1 MSQDQEQ
8 LKDIL
13 SEANKAYRLTGND
26 SGLSDAEYDYLLD
39 LVEDDSFKNK
49 VGVEVER
56 NKIDLAVPMGSLN
69 KIKSNS
75 EIKAWCDSKKIP
87 SSTEICITPK
97 FDGLSLLVEFE
108 NGSYKSAATRGD
120 GVTGQDVTEH
130 FRYTTLGKIQ
140 MPATFTG
147 FLIGE
152 TIMREQVFADKYAK
166 KFKNPRN
173 MVAGLLSRKQ
183 ISKELEDVNF
193 IAFSVRN
200 IDFERKSDELS
211 FCNEHVNRHFHY
223 QLRILTKEIGQLT
236 DEWLKQIFETEK
248 EFQCDGLVVE
258 VNEVAFQETLGRETN
273 SLNPAYARA
282 WKPESDDARPSKVM
296 GITWQVSKSGNQ
308 KPVVQIEPVELGGVT
323 ISNVTGINAK
333 FVKENGIAPGAIVS
347 VIRSGDVIPKI
358 INVLLSVEGNV
369 LPDACSSCGGSLQWN
384 ENLVELYCDNRNCAE
399 KKISENTDFFKLMG
413 IDEVGEGIVKQ
424 FFEAGYRDVADILKM
439 SVDQMLALE
448 GFKEKKAEKVH
459 SSIHAGL
466 KDVPLHKIQHASN
479 LFKGLGSRKL
489 EPLAKYDS
497 IEKCPTFDEVV
508 AVEGYSDITA
518 NAYLEGFP
526 KFWEW
531 LEGLPLTVAA
541 YVKPAEGVYTGKAF
555 VFTGFRSPEMEE
567 KIVSLGGKMTSSVSK
582 NTFALVMKKK
592 GSGSSK
598 EKKAQSLGVEIY
610 EKEELE
616 NILEELSNQ

>member
-1 MSQDQEQ
+1 MSQNQEHI
-8 LKDIL
+8 KEIL
-13 SEANKAYRLTGND
+13 TEANKAYRLTGDD

-39 LVEDDSFKNK
+39 MVDDNSFKNK
-49 VGVEVER
+49 VGIEVEK

-69 KIKSNS
+69 KIKSNE
-75 EIKAWCDSKKIP
+75 EIKSWCDSKKIP
-87 SSTEICITPK
+87 ASTEICITPK

-108 NGSYKSAATRGD
+108 NGQYKSAATRGD

-130 FRYTTLGKIQ
+130 FRYTVLGNIK
-140 MPATFTG
+140 MPSDFSG

-152 TIMREQVFADKYAK
+152 TIMRESVFADKYAN

-200 IDFERKSDELS
+200 MEFDRKSDELA
-211 FCNEHVNRHFHY
+211 FCNEYVNKHFHY
-223 QLRILTKEIGQLT
+223 QLKILTKSIGTLT
-236 DEWLKQIFETEK
+236 DEWLKSVFDQEK
-248 EFQCDGLVVE
+248 IFQCDGLVVE
-258 VNEVAFQETLGRETN
+258 VNETAFQDQLGRETN

-282 WKPESDDARPSKVM
+282 WKPESDDHRPSKVL
-296 GITWQVSKSGNQ
+296 GITWQVAKSGNQ
-308 KPVVQIEPVELGGVT
+308 KPVVQIEPVDLGGVT

-333 FVKENGIAPGAIVS
+333 FVSENGIAPGAVVS

-358 INVLLSVEGNV
+358 INVLIPVEGNV
-369 LPDACSSCGGSLQWN
+369 LPESCSSCGGVIEWN
-384 ENLVELYCDNRNCAE
+384 ENGIELNCSNANCRD
-399 KKISENTDFFKLMG
+399 KKISENTDFFKILG

-424 FFEAGYRDVADILKM
+424 FFESGYENVSDILKM
-439 SVDQMLALE
+439 SVEDMIALD
-448 GFKEKKAEKVH
+448 GFKDKKAEKVH
-459 SSIHAGL
+459 SSIHSKL
-466 KDVPLHKIQHASN
+466 TDIPLHKIQHASN

-489 EPLAKYDS
+489 EPLAMYDS
-497 IEKCPTFDEVV
+497 PDKCPTFEQVV
-508 AVEGYSDITA
+508 AIEGYSDITA

-531 LEGLPLTVAA
+531 MADLPVKVAA
-541 YVKPAEGVYTGKAF
+541 YEKPVEGIYTGKAF

-567 KIVSLGGKMTSSVSK
+567 KIIALGGKMGSSVSK

-598 EKKAQSLGVEIY
+598 EKKAVNLGLEIY

>member
-1 MSQDQEQ
+1 MSQNQEEI
-8 LKDIL
+8 KEIL
-13 SEANKAYRLTGND
+13 NEANKAYRLTGDD

-49 VGVEVER
+49 VGVEIER

-69 KIKSNS
+69 KIKSYE
-75 EIKAWCDSKKIP
+75 EILSWCDSKKIP
-87 SSTEICITPK
+87 LSTEICITPK

-108 NGSYKSAATRGD
+108 NGAYKSAATRGD
-120 GVTGQDVTEH
+120 GVTGQDVSEH
-130 FRYTTLGKIQ
+130 FRYTTVGKIQ
-140 MPATFTG
+140 MPPDFSG

-152 TIMREQVFADKYAK
+152 TIMREQVFADKYAG

-183 ISKELEDVNF
+183 ISKELEDINF

-200 IDFERKSDELS
+200 MEFDRKSEELQY
-211 FCNEHVNRHFHY
+211 CNQHINRHFNY
-223 QLRILTKEIGQLT
+223 QLQIITEKIGSLK
-236 DEWLKQIFETEK
+236 DEWLKKVFESEK

-258 VNEVAFQETLGRETN
+258 VNEVDFQEQLGRETN

-282 WKPESDDARPSKVM
+282 WKPESDDARPSKVL
-296 GITWQVSKSGNQ
+296 GITWQVSKNGNQ
-308 KPVVQIEPVELGGVT
+308 KPVVQIEPLELGGVT

-358 INVLLSVEGNV
+358 INVVYSVGGDV
-369 LPDACSSCGGSLQWN
+369 LPAGCSSCGGPIKWN
-384 ENLVELYCDNRNCAE
+384 DNEVELYCDNIHCSD
-399 KKISENTDFFKLMG
+399 KKVSENTDFFKILG
-413 IDEVGEGIVKQ
+413 IDEVGEGIIKQ
-424 FFEAGYRDVADILKM
+424 FFEAGYTDVADILNLGE
-439 SVDQMLALE
+439 SEMLALD
-448 GFKEKKAEKVH
+448 GFKERKAEKVY

-466 KDVPLHKIQHASN
+466 SNVPLPKIQHASN

-489 EPLAKYDS
+489 EPLAMYDS
-497 IEKCPTFDEVV
+497 ADKCPSFDEVV
-508 AVEGYSDITA
+508 AIEGYSDITA

-531 LEGLPLTVAA
+531 LARLPVTIAA
-541 YVKPAEGVYTGKAF
+541 YEKPAEGVYTGKSF
-555 VFTGFRSPEMEE
+555 VFTGFRSPEMEAQ
-567 KIVSLGGKMTSSVSK
+567 ILALGGKMTSSVSK

-598 EKKAQSLGVEIY
+598 EKKAVSLGLEIY

-616 NILEELSNQ
+616 KILEELSNQ

>member
-8 LKDIL
+8 IKELL
-13 SEANKAYRLTGND
+13 TEANKAYRLTGDD

-39 LVEDDSFKNK
+39 LVEDDSFKSK
-49 VGVEVER
+49 VGVEVEK

-69 KIKSNS
+69 KIKSNE

-87 SSTEICITPK
+87 KSTEICITPK

-108 NGSYKSAATRGD
+108 NGRYKSAATRGD

-130 FRYTTLGKIQ
+130 FRYTVLGHIQ
-140 MPATFTG
+140 MPPDFTG

-152 TIMREQVFADKYAK
+152 TIMRESVFAEKYAL

-183 ISKELEDVNF
+183 ISKELEDINF

-200 IDFERKSDELS
+200 MEFDKKSDELS
-211 FCNEHVNRHFHY
+211 FCNNHVNKHFNY
-223 QLRILTKEIGQLT
+223 QLRILTKEISQLT
-236 DEWLKQIFETEK
+236 DSWLKSVFEEEK

-258 VNEVAFQETLGRETN
+258 VNDTAFQDELGRETN

-282 WKPESDDARPSKVM
+282 WKPESDDHRPSKVL
-296 GITWQVSKSGNQ
+296 GITWQVAKSGNQ
-308 KPVVQIEPVELGGVT
+308 KPVVQIEPIELGGVT

-333 FVKENGIAPGAIVS
+333 FVSENGIAPGAVVS

-358 INVLLSVEGNV
+358 INILVPVEGDV
-369 LPDACSSCGGSLQWN
+369 LPNCCSSCGGEIAWN
-384 ENLVELYCDNRNCAE
+384 ENEIELNCANQECPE
-399 KKISENTDFFKLMG
+399 KKISENVDFFKIVG

-424 FFEAGYRDVADILKM
+424 FYESGYKNVSDILKM
-439 SVDQMLALE
+439 SVEDMLSLD
-448 GFKEKKAEKVH
+448 GFKAKKAEKVY

-466 KDVPLHKIQHASN
+466 SNIPLHKIQHASN

-489 EPLAKYDS
+489 EPLAMYDS
-497 IEKCPTFDEVV
+497 EDKCPSYEQVV
-508 AVEGYSDITA
+508 DIEGYSDITA
-518 NAYLEGFP
+518 KAYLEGFP
-526 KFWEW
+526 KFWSW
-531 LEGLPLTVAA
+531 LNDLPVTIAK
-541 YVKPAEGVYTGKAF
+541 YEKPAEGIYTGKAF
-555 VFTGFRSPEMEE
+555 VFTGFRSPEIEE
-567 KIVSLGGKMTSSVSK
+567 KISSLGGKMTSSVSK
-582 NTFALVMKKK
+582 KTFALVVKKK

-598 EKKAQSLGVEIY
+598 EKKAASLGLEIY

-616 NILEELSNQ
+616 KLLEELINQ